1 MQNKSKQN
9 AHFSTIIYNFIV
21 TYLLNKTQTEVAR
34 AVGKEEIYLKA
45 LSGSAQLVMLTLIK
59 SY

>member
-1 MQNKSKQN
+1 MQNESKCN
-9 AHFSTIIYNFIV
+9 VHFSTIIYSFIV

-34 AVGKEEIYLKA
+34 AVGKEKIHLKA
-45 LSGSAQLVMLTLIK
+45 FSESSKLVMLTLIK